1 MLSQARLLV
10 VDDDDH
16 LRAVLLDQLKRE
28 GVGFLAE
35 CDRTETVP
43 ETVTSFRPDLIL
55 LDVQLPDGSGY
66 EVCAQ
71 LRAAGF
77 TRPILMLT
85 GQNEEAHVIEGLE
98 SGANDYIAKPMRMGE
113 LLARI
118 RTHLKTFQAS
128 DAVRFTI
135 VGLDFIPAN
144 RTLSQQNGGQKAV
157 LTEKETM
164 ILKNLVRAWPEGI
177 DKTELLSEVWGYQS
191 GLSTHTLET
200 HIYRLRQKIARLTD
214 LPVIRTTGLGYCLE
228 K

>member
-77 TRPILMLT
+77 TCPILMLT

-191 GLSTHTLET
+191 SLSTHTLET

-214 LPVIRTTGLGYCLE
+214 LPVIRTTGNGYCLE

>member
-77 TRPILMLT
+77 THPILMLT

-128 DAVRFTI
+128 DAVRFTL

-214 LPVIRTTGLGYCLE
+214 LPVIRTTGNGYCLE

>member
-16 LRAVLLDQLKRE
+16 LRAVLLDQLRRE

-35 CDRTETVP
+35 CDRAEQVF
-43 ETVTSFRPDLIL
+43 EKIASFRPDLIL
-55 LDVQLPDGSGY
+55 LDIQLPDGNGY
-66 EVCAQ
+66 DICVQ
-71 LRAAGF
+71 LRQTGF

-85 GQNEEAHVIEGLE
+85 GQNEEAHIIEGLE

-118 RTHLKTFQAS
+118 RTHLRAFQAS
-128 DAVRFTI
+128 DDVRFDI

-144 RTLSQQNGGQKAV
+144 RTLSQQDGGQKAV

-177 DKTELLSEVWGYQS
+177 DKSDLLSEVWGYQS

-214 LPVIRTTGLGYCLE
+214 LPVIRTTGSGYSLE